1 MKKIIILLFLLFL
14 ASCSNSS
21 ENINSNSEVLPEI
34 TYSGMTVEQINVLEN
49 FLKEY
54 EQKLRESEEK
64 FSEEVIERA
73 LYIKK
78 REEVQKFL
86 LK

>member
-1 MKKIIILLFLLFL
+1 MKKIIILSFFLFLF
-14 ASCSNSS
+14 SCSNSS

>member
-1 MKKIIILLFLLFL
+1 
-14 ASCSNSS
+14 
-21 ENINSNSEVLPEI
+21 
-34 TYSGMTVEQINVLEN
+34 MTVEQIDVLEN

>member
-21 ENINSNSEVLPEI
+21 ENTYNNSEVLPEI
-34 TYSGMTVEQINVLEN
+34 SYSWMTVEQIDVLEN

-64 FSEEVIERA
+64 FSEEVIKRA